1 MATPRVTAS
10 AILIGLAVSSIMNG
24 VSHTDNRPSSTST
37 NKPLTKPWEQGS
49 KKPLISKA
57 QQTHKARA
65 VPFKSQHNEPW
76 KGSSGFPG
84 SQAPLRGGSAR
95 R

>member
-1 MATPRVTAS
+1 MATPRITAS
-10 AILIGLAVSSIMNG
+10 AILITLAVSSIMN
-24 VSHTDNRPSSTST
+24 VSSSSSSSTSS

-49 KKPLISKA
+49 KKPLITKT
-57 QQTHKARA
+57 QQTHKAQA
-65 VPFKSQHNEPW
+65 APFKSQHGEPW

-84 SQAPLRGGSAR
+84 SQAPLRGGGSTR